1 MPRDAMA
8 SAQSAPKMCVTR
20 DCERAPTMPHAAQQG
35 ARQGTAKIMKC
46 EMRRGVPE
54 GQRNSREA
62 ENTDYAKE
70 HSGEQSTRTIA

>member
-20 DCERAPTMPHAAQQG
+20 QMRACTRHAARSS
-35 ARQGTAKIMKC
+35 APAKALRKIMKC
-46 EMRRGVPE
+46 EMRSSVPE

-70 HSGEQSTRTIA
+70 HSGEQSTRAIA